1 MSTPEE
7 RGTDRGKAH
16 WISGICP
23 AGQSL
28 PATAGA
34 GGVLE
39 RIPSPAG
46 PGGAATAGGP
56 VHGLRR
62 ALLSVRGGV
71 ERYGLRLPT
80 AQSGARVERPG
91 VARTMGAGGGAF
103 GADKPHARVH
113 QPRVPGAVRGG
124 MQPGAQRRG
133 RDDPRQRA
141 PSPIGSGNTAGRVA
155 SSRRARTRRAL
166 PWWGRDRQ
174 AWWPR
179 GIWRAAGRACAW
191 WSATTVRAAC

>member
-46 PGGAATAGGP
+46 PGGTATAGGP

-91 VARTMGAGGGAF
+91 VPQKAWPRF
-103 GADKPHARVH
+103 GAATENQRLPRVH
-113 QPRVPGAVRGG
+113 RPGVPRLV
-124 MQPGAQRRG
+124 
-133 RDDPRQRA
+133 
-141 PSPIGSGNTAGRVA
+141 
-155 SSRRARTRRAL
+155 
-166 PWWGRDRQ
+166 
-174 AWWPR
+174 
-179 GIWRAAGRACAW
+179 
-191 WSATTVRAAC
+191 